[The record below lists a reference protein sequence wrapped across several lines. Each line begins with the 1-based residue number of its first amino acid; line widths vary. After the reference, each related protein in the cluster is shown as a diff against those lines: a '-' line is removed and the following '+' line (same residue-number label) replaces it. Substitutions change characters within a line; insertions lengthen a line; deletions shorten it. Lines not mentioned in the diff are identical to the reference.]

1 MDCTYGRLAG
11 CLWVQK
17 HHCVT
22 GHRPLEG
29 VYTVRV
35 LALDLWRMSVFNHL
49 KDALFENV
57 VVAITTVREH
67 SWVLRGLRHEGETS
81 LRANSQEAETLQ
93 TLIGLLQHVLAS

>member
-1 MDCTYGRLAG
+1 M
-11 CLWVQK
+11 QK

-35 LALDLWRMSVFNHL
+35 LALDLWRMSVFDFL

-57 VVAITTVREH
+57 VVAIATVRKH
-67 SWVLRGLRHEGETS
+67 SWGLRGIHREGGVETY
-81 LRANSQEAETLQ
+81 ANEQDVETVQ
-93 TLIGLLQHVLAS
+93 THVGLLKHVLAS